1 MSGMSAEQAWADL
14 AFNPTNVP
22 RQVPTPR
29 MRFMPLEP
37 ITLKQENLL
46 NHKIHDNGFGTE
58 SVRLLFGEGFVS
70 VDRLSSWAAS
80 WAIGEIEEFEDRAF
94 DDAEIAAEARLEP
107 ALKTAIA
114 DYYIARN
121 PDLRRVTVDD

>member
-1 MSGMSAEQAWADL
+1 MTGISAEQAWADL

-37 ITLKQENLL
+37 ITLKQANLL
-46 NHKIHDNGFGTE
+46 NHKILDNAFGQE
-58 SVRLLFGEGFVS
+58 SVRKLFGEGFVS

-80 WAIGEIEEFEDRAF
+80 WAIGEIEEYESRAY
-94 DDAEIAAEARLEP
+94 DDAEIAAEARLER
-107 ALKTAIA
+107 AMKAVIA
-114 DYYIARN
+114 DHYRARH
-121 PDLRRVTVDD
+121 PELRRVTVDD